1 MLTGWYPQFS
11 KNRPLTSQE
20 EKDHLPFGCKQD
32 VIPEDGVGLI
42 HFNSTCME
50 FVDRGFKLKGM
61 SATLAFLFCELIV
74 LGAFF
79 GGIFLAREST
89 QEFSITTYFILAA
102 GEGTFLFLAYFVWRN
117 LLRFDLFAYTHN
129 PIRFNRKTGKIHVFR
144 HNGPGGVLSVPWGDS
159 GLYFHIGHGMQNK
172 VLRDLR
178 CHLLDASQSVQ
189 DTFTVGHST
198 DEDLRI
204 VEQWE
209 FIRRY
214 MEQGPAHVVDDPLD
228 GMITLSLKPSWKN
241 CYMWVCFALGQSL
254 FPMRHVLFP
263 LYGALTLT
271 RWLSFKTCKEP
282 VWPTD
287 IQTEGAMEPGDPHH
301 WPEPEFMG
309 AFAED
314 DAIYQ
319 RAVRRNELRKQRL

>member
-1 MLTGWYPQFS
+1 MLTGWIPQFS
-11 KNRPLTSQE
+11 KNRPLTAQE
-20 EKDHLPFGCKQD
+20 ELTHLPFGSKQD
-32 VIPEDGVGLI
+32 VIPEDGVGLT

-50 FVDRGFKLKGM
+50 FVDRGFKIKGM
-61 SATLAFLFCELIV
+61 SATLAFGLFSLLCIGIYGYLVHLFFQQRGEDS
-74 LGAFF
+74 LGE
-79 GGIFLAREST
+79 GIFVNIL
-89 QEFSITTYFILAA
+89 QLGFLLFPLGIWKYF
-102 GEGTFLFLAYFVWRN
+102 
-117 LLRFDLFAYTHN
+117 LRFDLFAYTHN
-129 PIRFNRKTGKIHVFR
+129 PVRFNRKTGKVHVFR
-144 HNGPGGVLSVPWGDS
+144 HNGPGGVLTVPWGDPS
-159 GLYFHIGHGMQNK
+159 LYFHIGRGAQNK
-172 VLRDLR
+172 ALRDLR
-178 CHLLDASQSVQ
+178 CHVLDSSRTVL

-228 GMITLSLKPSWKN
+228 GVITLSLKSSWKN

-287 IQTEGAMEPGDPHH
+287 IQAEGAMEPADPHH

-319 RAVRRNELRKQRL
+319 RAVRRNELRKPRP

>member
-11 KNRPLTSQE
+11 KSRPLTAQE
-20 EKDHLPFGCKQD
+20 EADHLPFGHKQD

-42 HFNSTCME
+42 HFNSTWME
-50 FVDRGFKLKGM
+50 FVDRGFKIKGS
-61 SATLAFLFCELIV
+61 SATLAFLFCELIL
-74 LGAFF
+74 LGTFF
-79 GGIFLAREST
+79 GGIFLAFRST
-89 QEFSITTYFILAA
+89 QEFSLATYFILTA
-102 GEGTFLFLAYFVWRN
+102 GEGAFLFLAYFVWRN

-144 HNGPGGVLSVPWGDS
+144 HNGPGGVLSVPWGDPS
-159 GLYFHIGHGMQNK
+159 LYFHIGHGMQNK

-178 CHLLDASQSVQ
+178 CHVLDASQSVR

-204 VEQWE
+204 REQWE

-228 GMITLSLKPSWKN
+228 GVITLSLKPSWKN
-241 CYMWVCFALGQSL
+241 CYMWVCFSMGQSL
-254 FPMRHVLFP
+254 FPLRHVLFP

-271 RWLSFKTCKEP
+271 RWLTFRTCKEP
-282 VWPTD
+282 VWPAD
-287 IQTEGAMEPGDPHH
+287 IQAEGAMEPGDLHH

-319 RAVRRNELRKQRL
+319 RALRRNELRKQRL